1 VGAVAKAAGRSQVGA
16 GAVLFEVDGDVVVS
30 QTVDEPDEDEADEL
44 RSVLHCV
51 AFWVLGVAD
60 GAQSRVDC
68 GEDLGLCLAALRAN
82 RRRPSRDEELSTRLR
97 RSRGLP

>member
-1 VGAVAKAAGRSQVGA
+1 
-16 GAVLFEVDGDVVVS
+16 
-30 QTVDEPDEDEADEL
+30 
-44 RSVLHCV
+44 
-51 AFWVLGVAD
+51 VLGVAD

>member
-1 VGAVAKAAGRSQVGA
+1 MGAVAQAAGRSHFG
-16 GAVLFEVDGDVVVS
+16 GGGSLLEGEGDVVVS
-30 QTVDEPDEDEADEL
+30 QTADEPDEDEADEL

-82 RRRPSRDEELSTRLR
+82 RRRPSREDQLSARVR